1 MPQITPELTRTMFE
15 SAAEAALAVQKDW
28 LRSRLPEFL
37 LKKPFLLENWQWIGL
52 LILVFLGFLLDKV
65 AVFFLVKG
73 TRRALGRASMKVEE
87 KTLRRVF
94 KPAGL
99 LVMALFWLSCLP
111 LLDLPTSIWN
121 MLNVAATFVAA
132 AAGVWA
138 AYRLVDIFAEAMK
151 HKASRTASR
160 FDDLLVPLISKSAKV
175 FITAFGLVFIA
186 GNLDINIS
194 SLLAGLGLGGLAFAL
209 AAKDTVSN
217 LFGTLTIILDRPFQV
232 GDWVLIGKVEGT
244 VERVGFRSTRIRTF
258 YNSVITVPN
267 GTLLTTAVDNLGMR
281 RYRRWKTMIS
291 VTYDTPPEKIEAFCE
306 GIRELIRVHPYTRK
320 DYFHCYLNAFAPSSL
335 DILLYVFH
343 ETPDWATELRERHRL
358 GLDILRLASRLG
370 VEFAFPTQTLHIERP
385 DPDANPTHP
394 NPTAEAV
401 EAAAN
406 LGREEALTIA
416 RGTLGDLSKAPP
428 PVSLR
433 VSRRENR
440 GESED
445 GGE

>member
-1 MPQITPELTRTMFE
+1 MIETAAE
-15 SAAEAALAVQKDW
+15 SAMAVQKDW
-28 LRSRLPEFL
+28 LRSKLPEFL
-37 LKKPFLLENWQWIGL
+37 LKKPFLLENWQWVGL
-52 LILVFLGFLLDKV
+52 LVLVFLGFLLDRV
-65 AVFFLVKG
+65 AVLLLVKG
-73 TRRALGRASMKVEE
+73 THRALDRAGMKVEE

-111 LLDLPTSIWN
+111 LLDLPESIWN
-121 MLNVAATFVAA
+121 ITNVAATFVAA
-132 AAGVWA
+132 ASGVWV
-138 AYRLVDIFAEAMK
+138 AYRLVDIFTEAMQ

-175 FITAFGLVFIA
+175 FIVAFGLVFIA
-186 GNLDINIS
+186 GNLRIDIS

-209 AAKDTVSN
+209 AAKDTVGN
-217 LFGTLTIILDRPFQV
+217 LFGTLTIVLDRPFQV
-232 GDWVLIGKVEGT
+232 GDWVVIGKVEGT
-244 VERVGFRSTRIRTF
+244 VERVGFRSSRVRTF

-291 VTYDTPPEKIEAFCE
+291 ITYDTPPEKIEAFCE

-335 DILLYVFH
+335 DIMLYVFH

-358 GLDILRLASRLG
+358 GLDMIRLAGRLG
-370 VEFAFPTQTLHIERP
+370 VEFAFPTQTLHIDRP
-385 DPDANPTHP
+385 EPGPKTALPH
-394 NPTAEAV
+394 PTAEAV
-401 EAAAN
+401 ESAEH
-406 LGREEALTIA
+406 LGREEAQAIA
-416 RGTLGDLSKAPP
+416 RGTLGDLLKTPP
-428 PVSLR
+428 PVSTS

-440 GESED
+440 GESEES
-445 GGE
+445 GE